1 MGIIAESIVTYAQP
15 LLDGT
20 DGSAEDTQRALTL
33 AQVCWNLALLPE
45 KECDVQIRELQS
57 SFQMDDRE
65 FENFRRSLLMPM
77 IQRHHEMFPNMPRL
91 RTMGNSNAPPAPQS
105 LPAAALPTEKYPGTG
120 RNAPCPCNSGRKY
133 KRCCGQ

>member
-20 DGSAEDTQRALTL
+20 DGSAKATQRALSL

-45 KECDVQIRELQS
+45 KECDVEIGELQS
-57 SFQMDDRE
+57 SFQMDDRD
-65 FENFRRSLLMPM
+65 FEDFRRSLLMPM
-77 IQRHHEMFPNMPRL
+77 IQRHHEMFPNMPRF
-91 RTMGNSNAPPAPQS
+91 RNKRNSSAPSTPQS
-105 LPAAALPTEKYPGTG
+105 LPAAALPAEKYPGTG